1 MLKCGWKNADDKM
14 IKCEWENADGKMRM
28 TMWVDKL
35 LTREINNDVDFSLG
49 DSHSKNAVVSSDCWW

>member
-1 MLKCGWKNADDKM
+1 M